1 MSYQFFLYLTLL
13 LISLIILFLPNGNYK
28 EQAEQTYTNTYTLL
42 VCGLSIYMFFIY
54 LLPSIVKLLP
64 EGYKT
69 ISNIE
74 GIDNYEVGV
83 MIFSVF
89 FVSIL
94 SKIMDWDLDSKL
106 AISYIWSI
114 FLLILSIVNIKD
126 YLSSDYDFEFDKTG
140 DYIVLWIISLVLIY
154 QNVSAS
160 VHLRKNK
167 Y

>member
-1 MSYQFFLYLTLL
+1 M
-13 LISLIILFLPNGNYK
+13 
-28 EQAEQTYTNTYTLL
+28 
-42 VCGLSIYMFFIY
+42 
-54 LLPSIVKLLP
+54 P
-64 EGYKT
+64 ESYKT

-106 AISYIWSI
+106 AVSYIWSI

-126 YLSSDYDFEFDKTG
+126 YFSSDYDFNFNKTG
-140 DYIVLWIISLVLIY
+140 DYIVLWIISLVLIAIIPLLIKK
-154 QNVSAS
+154 S
-160 VHLRKNK
+160 LDFLKRKK
-167 Y
+167 YI